1 MNGGEERMKNAAV
14 TAHGFILEFLSVSC
28 AITHEIADYGTGLS
42 ILHNYMNITAD

>member
-1 MNGGEERMKNAAV
+1 MNGGEERMKNVV

-42 ILHNYMNITAD
+42 IFRQLHEHHS